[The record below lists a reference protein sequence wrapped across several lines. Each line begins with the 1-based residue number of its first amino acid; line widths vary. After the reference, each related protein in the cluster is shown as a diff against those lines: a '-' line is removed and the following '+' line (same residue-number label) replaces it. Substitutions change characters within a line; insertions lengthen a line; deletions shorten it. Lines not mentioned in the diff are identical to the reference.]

1 MPDCNRTIE
10 DLEYAWV
17 VDTPLVRFNFA
28 NRNSPVYRVRPF
40 DLPADTNVTFT
51 LRVFNYY
58 DSEEYGEA
66 SVTLIVGSPPLTAV
80 IKGGP
85 LRVAGVSQNDVILD
99 GSPSSPSVKPLV
111 YQWSCLD
118 EDLQPC
124 YDYGPAAAGDLL
136 LEPLETNRDVLRVMA
151 ERLEPGKRLN
161 FTLEVF
167 RGDNSSSEGAAAS
180 TLVVTRDE
188 PIPLVS
194 LDEILVGNKPVYEY
208 DATTDTY
215 SVNSG
220 PTVVVHAV
228 FFVHSKAIS
237 INWNVPGFPCQYST
251 AGVKKGLEGHTY
263 LTLPEGS
270 LVPHGSYTA
279 HLEVCEKSH
288 CGGINV
294 SLNAKPG
301 PSLCRLQ
308 FEAEE
313 PVEQLNLCGN

>member
-1 MPDCNRTIE
+1 MHIFCCRRFTNLVHFIE
-10 DLEYAWV
+10 
-17 VDTPLVRFNFA
+17 TP
-28 NRNSPVYRVRPF
+28 
-40 DLPADTNVTFT
+40 
-51 LRVFNYY
+51 
-58 DSEEYGEA
+58 
-66 SVTLIVGSPPLTAV
+66 
-80 IKGGP
+80 GGP
-85 LRVAGVSQNDVILD
+85 LRVAGVNQNDVILD

-124 YDYGPAAAGDLL
+124 YDYGPAAASDLL

-167 RGDNSSSEGAAAS
+167 RGDNSSGEVAAAS

-188 PIPLVS
+188 PIPLVRKRLNAGIPLTRYWS
-194 LDEILVGNKPVYEY
+194 ATSQVYEY
-208 DATTDTY
+208 DAATDTY

-220 PTVVVHAV
+220 LTVVVHAV

-263 LTLPEGS
+263 LTLPE
-270 LVPHGSYTA
+270 
-279 HLEVCEKSH
+279 
-288 CGGINV
+288 
-294 SLNAKPG
+294 
-301 PSLCRLQ
+301 
-308 FEAEE
+308 
-313 PVEQLNLCGN
+313 